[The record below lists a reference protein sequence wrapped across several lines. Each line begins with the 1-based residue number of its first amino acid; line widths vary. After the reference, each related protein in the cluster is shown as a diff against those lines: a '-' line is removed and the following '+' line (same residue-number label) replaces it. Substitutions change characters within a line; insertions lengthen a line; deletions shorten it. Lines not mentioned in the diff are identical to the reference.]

1 MNVAL
6 ERVGTN
12 DVRLQRLL
20 QLYLHEWSAR
30 VRVPIGPDA
39 LYTYPPKL
47 APLSADLFLD
57 IDAGVPVGFALTYR
71 DERGAQHVEEMFV
84 IAGARRSGVGRG
96 AVLQIFAA
104 RPGPWTLTVRPENPE
119 GLAFWRRTTAELESI
134 SVDEREERGA
144 DGIVRTRLSFMVP
157 ARPSR

>member
-6 ERVGTN
+6 ERVSAN

-39 LYTYPPKL
+39 LYTYPKL
-47 APLSADLFLD
+47 APLDAYLFLD
-57 IDAGVPVGFALTYR
+57 IDAGVPVGFALTYL
-71 DERGAQHVEEMFV
+71 DDRGTQHVEEMFV

-96 AVLQIFAA
+96 AMQQLFAVH
-104 RPGPWTLTVRPENPE
+104 PGPWTLTVRPENPE
-119 GLAFWRRTTAELESI
+119 GLAFWRRTTAEFESI
-134 SVDEREERGA
+134 AIDEREERGA
-144 DGIVRTRLSFMVP
+144 DGIVRTRFSFTMP
-157 ARPSR
+157 ARWQG